1 MSDIKFSRNQ
11 ENVLSTIDFTR
22 NIQIGVVCSIDDPKG
37 LSTNEMQVIEER
49 SMVPAQ
55 DFFLENNENIAN
67 VLKLMYEIRSR
78 V

>member
-37 LSTNEMQVIEER
+37 LGRIKVKIPGNSTTLGDGETPISEL
-49 SMVPAQ
+49 PWC
-55 DFFLENNENIAN
+55 
-67 VLKLMYEIRSR
+67 YP
-78 V
+78 